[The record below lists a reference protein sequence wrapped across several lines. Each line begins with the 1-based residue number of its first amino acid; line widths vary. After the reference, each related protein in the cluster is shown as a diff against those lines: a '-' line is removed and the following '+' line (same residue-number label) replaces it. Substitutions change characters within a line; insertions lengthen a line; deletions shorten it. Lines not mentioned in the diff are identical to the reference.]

1 MNFQSSILHK
11 AAAFTLVG
19 LLVTAGNIVFNPVTI
34 AAANPK
40 SDGQIIGQLSLTGAV
55 TLNEKKAIN
64 GTAVFNNS
72 RLNVACAAGNR
83 AIVNLGK
90 LGRVELSPGSQMV
103 LKFSDGLISGELV
116 MGKIVVNSS
125 AGVKVAINTPEGVSA
140 ADGKES
146 SILSVTTQRG
156 VRCVPVMTT
165 QSASATALGSG
176 ALAAILLGAGGTA
189 VAGAVVSSQ
198 TQASNPN
205 P

>member
-125 AGVKVAINTPEGVSA
+125 AGVKVAINTPEGISA

>member
-34 AAANPK
+34 AAADPK

-125 AGVKVAINTPEGVSA
+125 AGVKVAINTPEGISA